1 MKDEW
6 ELTDEGKKSA
16 EVACEIILE
25 YLAEESK
32 KLVEKLREGKEQ
44 KMGYYSKILKEQKQ
58 KQNQEVEELDEMLEC
73 FLELKAIK
81 KPPLN

>member
-32 KLVEKLREGKEQ
+32 KLVEKLREGKE
-44 KMGYYSKILKEQKQ
+44 
-58 KQNQEVEELDEMLEC
+58 
-73 FLELKAIK
+73 
-81 KPPLN
+81 